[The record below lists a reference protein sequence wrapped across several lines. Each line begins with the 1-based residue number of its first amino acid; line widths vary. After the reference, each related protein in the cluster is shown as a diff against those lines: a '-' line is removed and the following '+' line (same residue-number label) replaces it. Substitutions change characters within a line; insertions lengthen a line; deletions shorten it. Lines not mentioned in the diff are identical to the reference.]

1 MEAAGAVLVP
11 YCVNFLV
18 VLEQFVHC
26 MLIVGQNFVE
36 TKSLRYIQCSI
47 ERNLCDGWM
56 ADLL

>member
-1 MEAAGAVLVP
+1 M
-11 YCVNFLV
+11 
-18 VLEQFVHC
+18 HC